1 MIAVTGYCAREGR
14 YRLSVCPRS
23 YRTARQLRASVS
35 CSSTCGSGAFSA
47 GVMFPQVQVFKL
59 IHELSEWIVKHASS

>member
-1 MIAVTGYCAREGR
+1 MIAVTGYCAREGPIV
-14 YRLSVCPRS
+14 YPSVLAPI
-23 YRTARQLRASVS
+23 AQPGS